1 MSRLTRAKGRAA
13 GERPASWKLLLRRWR
28 RALLRL
34 ALTGGVLGAL
44 VVLVIALRGHDPGGH
59 DRGGHDPGGHDPG
72 GHDSGGHDSG
82 GYDSGGD
89 SLAPRAAWADAL
101 SARLGL
107 RVRTVVVEGRGN
119 TPEPL
124 LRAAIGVAPGDPIL
138 GVSLAG
144 MRARLESLA
153 WVQQATVER
162 HLPGTLVIRL
172 AERRPFAVWQ
182 TQGRFALIDRAGREV
197 ADEGVANFKTL
208 PLVVGADAPAHAAA
222 ILDLLDRYPEIR
234 ARLAALVRIGGR
246 RWNLRLANGAD
257 VLLPEG
263 HEAEALARLAA
274 LQTDHALLD
283 RPFAAVDLRAP
294 DRLILRPRPEA
305 KPEGESGKAP
315 PVPHGEAAAPGKPT

>member
-1 MSRLTRAKGRAA
+1 MPRLKTATGRAA
-13 GERPASWKLLLRRWR
+13 GGRAAGQRPARWKLMLRRWR
-28 RALLRL
+28 RTLRRL
-34 ALTGGVLGAL
+34 AFAGGALGAIL
-44 VVLVIALRGHDPGGH
+44 VLALALRGHEGH
-59 DRGGHDPGGHDPG
+59 DQAAYGRE
-72 GHDSGGHDSG
+72 
-82 GYDSGGD
+82 GD
-89 SLAPRAAWADAL
+89 SLAPRGAWADGLA
-101 SARLGL
+101 ARLGL
-107 RVRTVVVEGRGN
+107 RVRAVEVEGRGN

-124 LRAAIGVAPGDPIL
+124 LRAAIGVVPGDPLL
-138 GVSLAG
+138 GVSLTA

-162 HLPGTLVIRL
+162 HLPGTIVVRL
-172 AERRPFAVWQ
+172 TERRPFAVWQ
-182 TQGRFALIDRAGREV
+182 TQGRFTLIDRAGREV

-263 HEAEALARLAA
+263 HEAEALARLAV

-294 DRLILRPRPEA
+294 DRLILRPRPGA
-305 KPEGESGKAP
+305 TPAGDAGKAP
-315 PVPHGEAAAPGKPT
+315 PAPHGEAAASGRPT